1 MDDSSPIGELARDV
15 PRPRRRGPRWLTAA
29 AVATTLV
36 VAAAACGGGGDDGK
50 DAAPAEPTGVAALGP
65 AQPASGTPVKVG
77 VISDGKG
84 PALDNS
90 IQLSAAD
97 AVAKF
102 LNDHRGGLGGRPIQ
116 LVPCETHSDPGAAAD
131 CAAQLVQE
139 NVAVTVLGETSSLG
153 NVWKPLHDANIPMFI
168 YGTTEQN
175 ALHDKDRTFV
185 MVSSATGLADQPI
198 GVAKEHKVTKVAVV
212 VIDVPQATAFYDEA
226 GKDLFKKAGIDVTVI
241 PVPPGTADMT
251 PQLASIKSDDTEVHV
266 IGNDS
271 FCIAAFQGLRAINF
285 TGPISALYSCIT
297 DATRK
302 AVGSYLK
309 GVVIATPV
317 ADGDAGNADI
327 KQWHAIVDTYAKGKV
342 DLSNSMGLTIYM
354 TMMGLRDGLDGFTGE
369 LTPTAIADK
378 LHAMPAKPVPA
389 GPGLKFRCNGKA
401 DPQTPAVCVRGAL
414 LTSLDAKG
422 QPTLPYRPTGV
433 SPIED

>member
-1 MDDSSPIGELARDV
+1 M
-15 PRPRRRGPRWLTAA
+15 TA
-29 AVATTLV
+29 
-36 VAAAACGGGGDDGK
+36 VAAAAVLAVSAAACGGDDGK
-50 DAAPAEPTGVAALGP
+50 DAAPAVPTDAAALGP

-77 VISDGKG
+77 VISDGKA

-97 AVAKF
+97 AVTKF

-116 LVPCETHSDPGAAAD
+116 LVTCETHSDPGAAAD
-131 CAAQLVQE
+131 CAAQLVQA

-153 NVWKPLHDANIPMFI
+153 NVWKPLHDADIPMFI

-175 ALHDKDRTFV
+175 ALLDKDRTFV
-185 MVSSATGLADQPI
+185 MVSPSAGLSDQPI
-198 GVAKEHKVTKVAVV
+198 SVAKENKLTKVAVV
-212 VIDVPQATAFYDEA
+212 VIDVPQATAFYDA
-226 GKDLFKKAGIDVTVI
+226 VGKAVFKDAGIDLTVI

-251 PQLASIKSDDTEVHV
+251 PQLASIKTGETEVHV

-309 GVVIATPV
+309 GVVLSTPV
-317 ADGDAGNADI
+317 ADGDTGNADI
-327 KQWHAIVDTYAKGKV
+327 KQWHAIVDTYAKGKI

-354 TMMGLRDGLDGFTGE
+354 TMMGLREALDGFTGE
-369 LTPTAIADK
+369 LTPTVIADK
-378 LHAMPAKPVPA
+378 LHSMPSKPVPA
-389 GPGLKFRCNGKA
+389 GPGLNFRCNGKA
-401 DPQTPAVCVRGAL
+401 VPLTPAVCVRGAL
-414 LTSLDAKG
+414 LTTLDAKG
-422 QPTLPYRPTGV
+422 QPTLPYRPAGV